1 MRNIV
6 TLSITLLLLASQS
19 ARAETNLSLFIGK
32 AFTND
37 SDVRI
42 RQSNNTSLTFHGV
55 SWSDESFVNPIYYGG
70 RVTHYFKRAPDWGV
84 AVDFFHYKVLSD
96 TNAVLPVT
104 GTRDGA
110 PVSGNERFGDTIQRF
125 DMTHGVNYLTLN
137 AVHRWRLRPTGDAF
151 RNGRLQPYVGLG
163 MGAVIPHV
171 EARVNGVFKG
181 NYQVRGPGFQFFGGA
196 SYGLTRRWSMFA
208 EYKFTHTT
216 LTVDIPGG
224 DARTTLNTHHLVL
237 GGSYRL

>member
-1 MRNIV
+1 MRNSV
-6 TLSITLLLLASQS
+6 TLSIALLLLASWP
-19 ARAETNLSLFIGK
+19 ARAETNLSIFIGK

-42 RQSNNTSLTFHGV
+42 RQPNNTSLTFHGV
-55 SWSDESFVNPIYYGG
+55 SWSDESFVNPIYYGW
-70 RVTHYFKRAPDWGV
+70 RVTHFFKRQPDWGV
-84 AVDFFHYKVLSD
+84 ALDFFHYKGLSD

-110 PVSGNERFGDTIQRF
+110 PVSGNERLGDTIQRF

-137 AVHRWRLRPTGDAF
+137 VVHRWRVRSTASAF
-151 RNGRLQPYVGLG
+151 PHGRLQPYVGLG
-163 MGAVIPHV
+163 VGAVI
-171 EARVNGVFKG
+171 ARVNGVFKG

-196 SYGLTRRWSMFA
+196 SYSLTRRWAIFG

-216 LTVDIPGG
+216 LTVDIPSG
-224 DARTTLNTHHLVL
+224 DAHTTLNTHHLVF